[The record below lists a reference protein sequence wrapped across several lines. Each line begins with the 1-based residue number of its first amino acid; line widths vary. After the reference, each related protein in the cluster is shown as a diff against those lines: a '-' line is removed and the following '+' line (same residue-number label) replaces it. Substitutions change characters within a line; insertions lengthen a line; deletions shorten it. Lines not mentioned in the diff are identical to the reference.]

1 MDIDADKV
9 DKMKVAELRA
19 MLSSH
24 DLDTKGTKPVLV
36 ARLKEFLSSEGGSA
50 KADGDAPK
58 ADGDAPEVVEE
69 VEEVEEGKEDAK
81 EGNIS
86 KLTISN
92 SSLPVALPIISK
104 TFNSICISHD

>member
-36 ARLKEFLSSEGGSA
+36 SRLKEFLAKQGDGAEGEEKPAEAA
-50 KADGDAPK
+50 KTEDEKTEEA
-58 ADGDAPEVVEE
+58 APEAEE
-69 VEEVEEGKEDAK
+69 AK
-81 EGNIS
+81 KDEPGE
-86 KLTISN
+86 
-92 SSLPVALPIISK
+92 
-104 TFNSICISHD
+104 